1 MGVRPLP
8 RDLGIGFGT
17 GAFSGVFGVGGGI
30 LLVPIQVLAFHI
42 EQKRAQATSLVMVMM
57 GAFAAGITYAVGGQ
71 VAWIPAIAI
80 LIGGVIGSLI
90 GSFVVT
96 RSANRVLQG
105 AFGVLI
111 IVAALRLLF
120 STHSTGDVAGMAGLD
135 WSALGYLVSGVAMGL
150 LSALFGIGGGIIL
163 IPILVTFFG
172 YPQQLAAG
180 TSIAVMGPIA
190 LVGAIRQSKPGLTNW
205 RLGARFGAGAIPG
218 AAVGAAV
225 ALWVSG
231 PVLRGAFA
239 VVLTLIGLRMLWQ
252 AVRRPTQPEVQSIAD
267 TG

>member
-8 RDLGIGFGT
+8 RDLGLGFGA

-30 LLVPIQVLAFHI
+30 LLVPIQVLALHI
-42 EQKRAQATSLVMVMM
+42 EQKRAQATSLVMVAM
-57 GAFAAGITYAVGGQ
+57 GAFAAGITYALGDQ

-80 LIGGVIGSLI
+80 LAGGIGGSLLGSA
-90 GSFVVT
+90 VVK
-96 RSANRVLQG
+96 RSPSRVLQG

-111 IVAALRLLF
+111 IIAAVRLLL
-120 STHSTGDVAGMAGLD
+120 SSGSGEEVLGITGLD
-135 WSALGYLVSGVAMGL
+135 WSVLAYLVSGIAMGL

-172 YPQQLAAG
+172 FPQQLAAG

-190 LVGAIRQSKPGLTNW
+190 LVGAIRQSRTGPTDW
-205 RLGARFGAGAIPG
+205 RMGARFGIGAIPG
-218 AAVGAAV
+218 AIIGAAV

-231 PVLRGAFA
+231 PVLRTAFA
-239 VVLTLIGLRMLWQ
+239 VVLTIIGLRMIWQ
-252 AVRRPTQPEVQSIAD
+252 ATRRPSVAT
-267 TG
+267 

>member
-8 RDLGIGFGT
+8 RDLGLGFGA

-30 LLVPIQVLAFHI
+30 LLVPIQVLALHI

-57 GAFAAGITYAVGGQ
+57 GAFAAGITYALGGQ

-80 LIGGVIGSLI
+80 LIGGIGGSLL
-90 GSFVVT
+90 GSLVVV

-111 IVAALRLLF
+111 IIAAGRLVF
-120 STHSTGDVAGMAGLD
+120 SVESSGDITSSVGFD
-135 WSALGYLVSGVAMGL
+135 WSTLGYLVSGIAMGI

-190 LVGAIRQSKPGLTNW
+190 LVGAIRQTKPGLTNW
-205 RLGARFGAGAIPG
+205 RMGSRFGAGAIPG
-218 AAVGAAV
+218 AIAGAAV
-225 ALWVSG
+225 ALWLSG
-231 PVLRGAFA
+231 PILRAAFA
-239 VVLTLIGLRMLWQ
+239 VVLIVIGLRMLWQ
-252 AVRRPTQPEVQSIAD
+252 ALRKQTS
-267 TG
+267 TS